1 MKVLIFGANGL
12 IGSNVLRLL
21 LDKDYR
27 VSAAIKGHDSIS
39 DPRLEQCYSGI
50 DILRDDDLK
59 DALNDHHYDAII
71 HCATPNDICSADFKL
86 GVDTAIHGTKSILD
100 YAVTKNIKKIIYVST
115 LQVYGT
121 NLVGEYNE
129 NSQITLDGAYS
140 YNHYCGELLCQ
151 LYSRRNKLSTTIIRP
166 SNVYGKNHIR
176 PFSRDTLVPECF
188 VKELFSTGVIRLNS
202 SGRQIRNF
210 INVLDVAAQIEQALD
225 ENSDHDF
232 LVQNA
237 CSSTYMSIADVAQ
250 LVSRKYGEKSQIF
263 CQSLEPIDSNKF
275 RIAQSNKTI
284 SAVTSAQ
291 DFERYIENLIKD
303 YREKK

>member
-21 LDKDYR
+21 LDKNYR
-27 VSAAIKGHDSIS
+27 VSAAIKGYDPIS
-39 DPRLEQCYSGI
+39 DPRLERCYLGI
-50 DILRDDDLK
+50 DVLRDDVLK
-59 DALNDHHYDAII
+59 DALDDHYEAIV

-121 NLVGEYNE
+121 NLIGDYNE
-129 NSQITLDGAYS
+129 NSQIILDGAYS

-151 LYSRRNKLSTTIIRP
+151 IYSRRNKLSTTIIRP
-166 SNVYGKNHIR
+166 ANVYGKNHIR

-202 SGRQIRNF
+202 SGKQIRNF
-210 INVLDVAAQIEQALD
+210 INVLDVAAQIKQALD

-237 CSSTYMSIADVAQ
+237 CSSTYMSIAEVAQ
-250 LVSRKYGEKSQIF
+250 LVSKKYGEKSKII
-263 CQSLEPIDSNKF
+263 CNSLEPIDSNKF

-284 SAVTSAQ
+284 SAITCTQ
-291 DFERYIENLIKD
+291 DFERYIKNLIKD